1 MNAPLA
7 QIPDSHRDLLEKAVV
22 VTLVT
27 VMPDGQPQATP
38 VWCDFED
45 GYIRINT
52 ARGRQKDK
60 NMLAR
65 PKVTVLAVDPSNPY
79 RWIEVRG
86 LVSDMN
92 PDQTVAIGHINKL
105 SLLYRGYEDY
115 YKNMPD
121 RRGREERVMIRIK
134 PTRVVVGG

>member
-1 MNAPLA
+1 MNDVIAH
-7 QIPDSHRDLLEKAVV
+7 IPDTHRDLLEQAVV

-45 GYIRINT
+45 GYVRINT

-60 NMLAR
+60 NMLSR
-65 PKVTVLAVDPSNPY
+65 PKVTILAVDPKNPY

-86 LVSDMN
+86 LVIDMN
-92 PDQTVAIGHINKL
+92 DDQAVAVGHINKL

-115 YKNMPD
+115 YKNMPE
-121 RRGREERVMIRIK
+121 RRGKEERVMFRIK
-134 PTRVVVGG
+134 PTRVVTGG